1 MLTGVIYIYIY
12 IYIYM
17 YIYIYTHTYVYIY
30 IHTVTECMFTMHK
43 DTIYIYIYMYIIL
56 LHAGVSQHKKK
67 GHWVLWSPR
76 LFLADFLNQSQQDC
90 LGSFHL
96 YVSQERL
103 RYLRFE

>member
-1 MLTGVIYIYIY
+1 MYIYIY
-12 IYIYM
+12 IQSQSVCLLCIK
-17 YIYIYTHTYVYIY
+17 TP
-30 IHTVTECMFTMHK
+30 
-43 DTIYIYIYMYIIL
+43 YIYIYMYIIL